1 MTTSLTTD
9 CLFREDSYLRDCSAS
24 VVEITEAGG
33 IVLDRTVF
41 YAASGGQPADRGVLT
56 TATGDVIQIAGASFI
71 NPEKT
76 EIAHLP
82 AAATGLSLKIGE
94 PVHAVIDWD
103 LRYARMRMH
112 TALHLLSA
120 ALPYPVTGGAVGDTD
135 GRLDFD
141 IPAAGLDKDEIT
153 GKLATMIAADAQV
166 RTSWITDAELEAKP
180 GLIKTMSVK
189 PPMGTGR
196 VRLIEI
202 AGYDLQPCGG
212 THVGTTREIGD
223 VRVTQ
228 IEKKGK
234 QNRRVRIAFA

>member
-1 MTTSLTTD
+1 MPTD
-9 CLFREDSYLRDCSAS
+9 CLFREDSYLKECSAT
-24 VVEITEAGG
+24 VVGVTQAGG
-33 IVLDRTVF
+33 VVLDRTVF
-41 YAASGGQPADRGVLT
+41 YAASGGQPADRGVLRRT
-56 TATGDVIQIAGASFI
+56 TGEPIPISGASYTDAD
-71 NPEKT
+71 KS
-76 EIAHLP
+76 EISHLP
-82 AAATGLSLKIGE
+82 ADAGAPNVKIGDT
-94 PVHAVIDWD
+94 VHAVIDWD

-120 ALPYPVTGGAVGDTD
+120 VLPYPVTGGAVGDTD

-153 GKLATMIAADAQV
+153 RKLADMIAAGAEI
-166 RTSWITDAELEAKP
+166 RSRWITDAELAAAP

-189 PPMGTGR
+189 PPTGTGR

-202 AGYDLQPCGG
+202 VGYDLQPCGG
-212 THVGTTREIGD
+212 THVRTTNEIGD

>member
-1 MTTSLTTD
+1 MTTD
-9 CLFREDSYLRDCSAS
+9 CLFREDSYLRACSAS
-24 VVEITEAGG
+24 VVEMTEAGG
-33 IVLDRTVF
+33 IVLDRTIF

-56 TATGDVIQIAGASFI
+56 TATGDAIPIAGVSFV

-82 AAATGLSLKIGE
+82 AAATPLSLKIGE

-141 IPAAGLDKDEIT
+141 IPEAGLDKDEIT
-153 GKLATMIAADAQV
+153 
-166 RTSWITDAELEAKP
+166 R
-180 GLIKTMSVK
+180 
-189 PPMGTGR
+189 
-196 VRLIEI
+196 
-202 AGYDLQPCGG
+202 
-212 THVGTTREIGD
+212 
-223 VRVTQ
+223 
-228 IEKKGK
+228 
-234 QNRRVRIAFA
+234 

>member
-1 MTTSLTTD
+1 MSTMPTD
-9 CLFREDSYLRDCSAS
+9 CLFRDDPYLKECTAL
-24 VVEITEAGG
+24 VVGLTEAGG

-56 TATGDVIQIAGASFI
+56 TATGDAVPIVNASYTDT
-71 NPEKT
+71 EKT

-82 AAATGLSLKIGE
+82 AATTGVQFKIGE
-94 PVHAVIDWD
+94 PVHAAIDWN

-120 ALPYPVTGGAVGDTD
+120 VLPYPVTGGAVGDAD

-153 GKLATMIAADAQV
+153 RKLADMIAAGAEI
-166 RTSWITDAELEAKP
+166 RSRWITDAELAAAP

-189 PPMGTGR
+189 PPTGTGR

-202 AGYDLQPCGG
+202 VGYDLQPCGG
-212 THVGTTREIGD
+212 THVRITNEIGD